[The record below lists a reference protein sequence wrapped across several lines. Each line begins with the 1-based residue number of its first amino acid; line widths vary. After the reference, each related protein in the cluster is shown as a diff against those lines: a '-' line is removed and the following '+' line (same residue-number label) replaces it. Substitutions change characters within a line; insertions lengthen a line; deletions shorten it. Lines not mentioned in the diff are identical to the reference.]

1 MLTVS
6 KPQSKINHVTQA
18 IFSILDS
25 SDFADCKTEVKAMYQ
40 SIKAELTE
48 SAQDQL
54 IVDIFLM
61 SGSYDTFTEFWND
74 MNR

>member
-1 MLTVS
+1 M
-6 KPQSKINHVTQA
+6 
-18 IFSILDS
+18 SILNS
-25 SDFADCKTEVKAMYQ
+25 QEWEECQAEVKEMYQ
-40 SIKAELTE
+40 SIKLELTE

-54 IVDIFLM
+54 VVDIFLL